1 MGYYMRQRSSKF
13 YVVDEEAALEAIK
26 GLAGKETMGP
36 EHFSWVDTRE
46 FLYADTFEEA
56 MRAWRWETDSD
67 WKYILFTGEK
77 LGDDNLLFDAIAP
90 YIEAGVDD
98 GSYDTN
104 NFFTTAEIRD
114 VMQHIN
120 NICDT
125 FYMLDLD

>member
-1 MGYYMRQRSSKF
+1 MGYCMKQRNSNF

-56 MRAWRWETDSD
+56 MNAWRWETDSD

-90 YIEAGVDD
+90 YVEAGSYIEMLGED
-98 GSYDTN
+98 GQIWRWIFDGKTCREV
-104 NFFTTAEIRD
+104 TAKIIFEE
-114 VMQHIN
+114 
-120 NICDT
+120 
-125 FYMLDLD
+125 